1 MTLKYGTLTIIAAA
15 CIAFLISC
23 SNSNNPVTGEGNET
37 GEESGTQ
44 LALDATYDTVR
55 LGVRLVISYN
65 ASNSM
70 FEGTIEN
77 TTDATIDQVR
87 VEIHLS
93 NGVELGPTPNVSLAA
108 GEKKSV
114 TLDATGQDFTGWSP
128 HAEVGSGGDSSG
140 GEHGGGAHN

>member
-1 MTLKYGTLTIIAAA
+1 MTLKSGSLTIIAVA
-15 CIAFLISC
+15 CMVFMISC
-23 SNSNNPVTGEGNET
+23 SRSSGPITGEGSEG

-44 LALDATYDTVR
+44 LALDETYDTVR

-65 ASNSM
+65 AANSM

-108 GEKKSV
+108 GENKPV
-114 TLDATGQDFTGWSP
+114 TLDATGQSFTGWSP
-128 HAEVGSGGDSSG
+128 HAEVGSGGDSTG
-140 GEHGGGAHN
+140 GEHAGGAHN

>member
-1 MTLKYGTLTIIAAA
+1 MTFKSGVITIITVT
-15 CIAFLISC
+15 CIVFMMSC
-23 SNSNNPVTGEGNET
+23 SRSNSPITGEGNEG

-44 LALDATYDTVR
+44 LALDETYDTVR

-65 ASNSM
+65 AADSM

-93 NGVELGPTPNVSLAA
+93 NGVELRPTPNVSLAS

-114 TLDATGQDFTGWSP
+114 TLDATVQNFTGWSL
-128 HAEVGSGGDSSG
+128 HAEVGSGDAG
-140 GEHGGGAHN
+140 GTHN

>member
-1 MTLKYGTLTIIAAA
+1 MTLKSGVLTIIAVA
-15 CIAFLISC
+15 CIVFMMSC
-23 SNSNNPVTGEGNET
+23 SSSSNPATGEG

-44 LALDATYDTVR
+44 LALDETYDTVR

-65 ASNSM
+65 AANSM

-77 TTDATIDQVR
+77 TTNATIDQVR

-108 GEKKSV
+108 GEKQSV
-114 TLDATGQDFTGWSP
+114 TLDASGQNFTGWSP
-128 HAEVGSGGDSSG
+128 HAEVGSGGDAG
-140 GEHGGGAHN
+140 GEHSGGTHN

>member
-1 MTLKYGTLTIIAAA
+1 MTLKSGIFTIIA
-15 CIAFLISC
+15 CIVFMMSC
-23 SNSNNPVTGEGNET
+23 SRSNNPVVNEGGEA

-44 LALDATYDTVR
+44 LALDETYDHVR

-65 ASNSM
+65 AANSM

-77 TTDATIDQVR
+77 TTNATIDQVR

-108 GEKKSV
+108 GEKKDV
-114 TLDATGQDFTGWSP
+114 TLDATGQTFTGWSP
-128 HAEVGSGGDSSG
+128 HAEVGSGGDTG